1 MPITLDTPVV
11 KEAIASKNFPIM
23 WIYNLLFHC
32 PSPTVTQETGI
43 EGEDPILVGR
53 LMLEAFPMA
62 DDGELHTDGKITID
76 TNELYAVI
84 ANVPEAATA
93 FTAILAA
100 VKPVQAYLESRK
112 QIREQ
117 QAQQNEEA
125 PQ

>member
-62 DDGELHTDGKITID
+62 EDGELYTDGKITID

-84 ANVPEAATA
+84 ANVPEAAAA
-93 FTAILAA
+93 FSSILAA
-100 VKPVQAYLESRK
+100 VKPTQAYLAARAEL
-112 QIREQ
+112 REQ
-117 QAQQNEEA
+117 QAQPDQPE
-125 PQ
+125 

>member
-1 MPITLDTPVV
+1 
-11 KEAIASKNFPIM
+11 
-23 WIYNLLFHC
+23 
-32 PSPTVTQETGI
+32 
-43 EGEDPILVGR
+43 
-53 LMLEAFPMA
+53 MA
-62 DDGELHTDGKITID
+62 EDGELYTDGKITID

-93 FTAILAA
+93 FAAILAA

-117 QAQQNEEA
+117 QAQQNEEV